1 MKFAEIEA
9 KLKETMKAKA
19 TAVAGKQIQG
29 IIDGLNAR
37 QNSLKLIKSEL
48 IKRNQKVYE
57 CAEYKMTEEQEILFL
72 NGMAEARKENIKKY
86 SDNGRQDLADADQQE
101 LLVIQEFLP
110 KMPTE
115 NEIKAFIGE
124 KIDEYLASQDASY
137 KLSMRDM
144 GKIKPLVTATYP
156 TVNGKVIQEVLVS
169 KING

>member
-1 MKFAEIEA
+1 MKLTEIENR
-9 KLKETMKAKA
+9 LKETMKAKA
-19 TAVAGKQIQG
+19 TAVAGKQIQD

-37 QNSLKLIKSEL
+37 QNSLKLIKSDL
-48 IKRNQKVYE
+48 IKENQRVYE

-72 NGMAEARKENIKKY
+72 NQMAETRKENVKKY

-115 NEIKAFIGE
+115 NEIKAFIGD
-124 KIDEYLASQDASY
+124 KIDEYLASQEAGY

-156 TVNGKVIQEVLVS
+156 TVNGKIIQEVLVS
-169 KING
+169 KF